1 MLVSGYNNIIVL
13 PNCTMLYYVFSGP
26 LSLRAYVPEIK
37 FNNNMLKEP
46 GERLR
51 EAGPMLKE
59 PGVRFTETGVRL
71 SVGVELS
78 DPDVK
83 KVVCNVLVVEEVKEY
98 QDKLIANGSDLYRLE
113 TDVAWMIGWGL
124 MVEDSCGLMV
134 EDNCGL
140 MVDKEV
146 RLGRD
151 DRVRSARLRLK
162 KTEFE
167 RPIT

>member
-1 MLVSGYNNIIVL
+1 MRLIE
-13 PNCTMLYYVFSGP
+13 TGP
-26 LSLRAYVPEIK
+26 V
-37 FNNNMLKEP
+37 
-46 GERLR
+46 
-51 EAGPMLKE
+51 LKE
-59 PGVRFTETGVRL
+59 PGVMLTETGVRS
-71 SVGVELS
+71 SVRVELS

-98 QDKLIANGSDLYRLE
+98 NLDKLIANCSDLYRLE
-113 TDVAWMIGWGL
+113 TDVAWMIGWGF

-134 EDNCGL
+134 EDRCGL
-140 MVDKEV
+140 MVDDNCGVMVDEEV

-151 DRVRSARLRLK
+151 DCVRSLRHRLK

>member
-1 MLVSGYNNIIVL
+1 MVVRDWSYDEGARV
-13 PNCTMLYYVFSGP
+13 
-26 LSLRAYVPEIK
+26 K
-37 FNNNMLKEP
+37 
-46 GERLR
+46 LR
-51 EAGPMLKE
+51 ETGPVLKE
-59 PGVRFTETGVRL
+59 PGVRLRETGPVLKEPGVRL

-78 DPDVK
+78 DSDVK

-98 QDKLIANGSDLYRLE
+98 HLDKLIANCSDLYRLE

-134 EDNCGL
+134 EDSCGL

-151 DRVRSARLRLK
+151 EWV
-162 KTEFE
+162 
-167 RPIT
+167 